1 MSHRTQQT
9 RLKIE
14 AAVTELVERQS
25 LDRISVKAIC
35 DRALVSRAAF
45 YRLYEDKYHLVEEIF
60 DAGLER
66 WSDEVGAIRF
76 HDRSDIAVNLQDL
89 RNEAALIRLFEHFSR
104 TSRIY
109 SAIMESRGSAWFR
122 ARTRAKLTRL
132 FASVFSGRL
141 SVGHTAKVPPGV
153 GRNFLAGAFM
163 GVAESWPEGAG
174 KHSPAQMA
182 SWFRRIV
189 YKGYIGALTGI
200 D

>member
-14 AAVTELVERQS
+14 AAVTEMVERQS
-25 LDRISVKAIC
+25 LDRISVQAIC
-35 DRALVSRAAF
+35 DRAPVSRAAF
-45 YRLYEDKYHLVEEIF
+45 YRLYKDKYHLIEAIF

-66 WSDEVGAIRF
+66 WSDEVGAILF
-76 HDRSDIAVNLQDL
+76 HDSSDIAVNLQDV
-89 RNEAALIRLFEHFSR
+89 RNEAALVRLFEHFAR
-104 TSRIY
+104 TSRVY

-132 FASVFSGRL
+132 FSNVFIGRPA
-141 SVGHTAKVPPGV
+141 VGHTAKVPLGV
-153 GRNFLAGAFM
+153 GRDFLAGAFM
-163 GVAESWPEGAG
+163 GVAESWLEGAD

-182 SWFRRIV
+182 SWFRRVV